1 MRHRFIPLMVAA
13 LSSTTALSGPVMAQ
27 QVEQASGGPDRLAL
41 TIYNQN
47 IALVEDVRSLNI
59 AAGRA
64 RQEFPGVS
72 ASIRPET
79 VTLSG
84 RGLTVV
90 EQNFDYDLLTPR
102 KLMEGAVGREIGVIR
117 TNPGNGAQTSER
129 AQVLAANEGVVLQIG
144 NRVEVLRDDGA
155 PTRVI
160 FDGVPPNL
168 RPRPTLSVT
177 LDATGA
183 PRRDVTLNYL
193 TAGMAWKADYVA
205 RFDEKAGKLD
215 LTGWVTITNNSGST
229 FDNAV
234 TRVVAGTV
242 NVDNGNNGYN
252 RGRPSP
258 VSINRGNGTDSGA
271 NAAEGDAHVYL
282 LPERVTVANNQTKQ
296 VGLLDAAGVSASKRY
311 LYQSQSFATQEEAQA
326 ADVGIVFRSEAA
338 LPAGV
343 MRVYVASAEGEP
355 RFIGEDRMEH
365 SPAGSDLVVSTGKAF
380 DVTVQPRVVATER
393 VGSYGINRYRTRFQM
408 EYRVR
413 NATGEAKTVEVRQRT
428 YGRNAELTNESIKGE
443 MADAYTAVWK
453 VPVPANGETVLTATV
468 TAGW

>member
-1 MRHRFIPLMVAA
+1 MSRLTASLNLLA
-13 LSSTTALSGPVMAQ
+13 TTALCAVTLGGPAVAQ
-27 QVEQASGGPDRLAL
+27 QLDQGGGGPDLLAL

-84 RGLTVV
+84 NGLSVV
-90 EQNFDYDLLTPR
+90 EQNFDYDLLTPS
-102 KLMEGAVGREIGVIR
+102 KLMQGAVGREVGIVR
-117 TNPGNGAQTSER
+117 TNPGNGSQTSER
-129 AQVLAANEGVVLQIG
+129 ARVLAANEGVVLQIG

-155 PTRVI
+155 PTRVV

-177 LDATGA
+177 LDATGT

-193 TAGMAWKADYVA
+193 TGGLEWKADYVA
-205 RFDEKAGKLD
+205 RFDEKGGKLD

-242 NVDNGNNGYN
+242 NISGNNNY
-252 RGRPSP
+252 RGGG
-258 VSINRGNGTDSGA
+258 RGNGMNSGS
-271 NAAEGDAHVYL
+271 NAAEGDVHVYL

-296 VGLLDAAGVSASKRY
+296 VGLLDAANVPASKRY
-311 LYQSQSFATQEEAQA
+311 VYQAYGFSTQEQAQA
-326 ADVGIVFRSEAA
+326 ADVGIVFRSEPA

-343 MRVYVASAEGEP
+343 MRVYVAGADGEP
-355 RFIGEDRMEH
+355 RFIGEDQLNH
-365 SPAGSDLVVSTGKAF
+365 SPAGSDLVISTGKAF
-380 DVTVQPRVVATER
+380 DVTVQSRVVASER
-393 VGSYGINRYRTRFQM
+393 VGSYGANRYRTRYQM

-413 NATGEAKTVEVRQRT
+413 NATGEAKTVEVRQRAG
-428 YGRNAELTNESIKGE
+428 GRDTELSNESLKGE

-453 VPVPANGETVLTATV
+453 VPVAANGETVLTATI
-468 TAGW
+468 TTGG

>member
-1 MRHRFIPLMVAA
+1 MRRLPVSLGLLA
-13 LSSTTALSGPVMAQ
+13 TTALCAAFSGSALAQ
-27 QVEQASGGPDRLAL
+27 QVESGAGPDRLAL

-59 AAGRA
+59 AAGRV

-72 ASIRPET
+72 AAIRPET

-84 RGLTVV
+84 NGLSVV
-90 EQNFDYDLLTPR
+90 EQNFDYDLLTPS
-102 KLMEGAVGREIGVIR
+102 KLMQGAVGGEIGVIR

-129 AQVLAANEGVVLQIG
+129 ARVLAANEGVVLQIG
-144 NRVEVLRDDGA
+144 NRIEVLRDDGA
-155 PTRVI
+155 PTRVV

-177 LDATGA
+177 LDAAGT

-193 TAGMAWKADYVA
+193 TSGLQWKADYVA

-215 LTGWVTITNNSGST
+215 MNGWVTITNNSGST

-242 NVDNGNNGYN
+242 NVAGGNNRYN
-252 RGRPSP
+252 GG
-258 VSINRGNGTDSGA
+258 RGNGMNTGA

-296 VGLLDAAGVSASKRY
+296 VGLLDAIGVPASKRY
-311 LYQSQSFATQEEAQA
+311 VYQSSGFSTSEEAIA
-326 ADVGIVFRSEAA
+326 ADVGIVFKSDPA

-343 MRVYVASAEGEP
+343 MRVYVKGSEGEP
-355 RFIGEDRMEH
+355 RFIGEDQIDH
-365 SPAGSDLVVSTGKAF
+365 SPAGSDLVISTGKAF
-380 DVTVQPRVVATER
+380 DVTVQPRVVASER
-393 VGSYGINRYRTRFQM
+393 VSTRGANRYRTRYQM

-428 YGRNAELTNESIKGE
+428 YGRDTELSNESLTGE

-453 VPVPANGETVLTATV
+453 VLVPANGETVLTATV
-468 TAGW
+468 TTGG

>member
-1 MRHRFIPLMVAA
+1 MSRLTASLNLLA
-13 LSSTTALSGPVMAQ
+13 TTALCAVTLGGPAVAQ
-27 QVEQASGGPDRLAL
+27 QVDQGGGGPDRLAL

-84 RGLTVV
+84 NGLSVV
-90 EQNFDYDLLTPR
+90 EQNFDYDLLTPS
-102 KLMEGAVGREIGVIR
+102 KLMQGAVGREVGIVR
-117 TNPGNGAQTSER
+117 TNPGNGSQTSER
-129 AQVLAANEGVVLQIG
+129 ARVLAANEGVVLQIG

-155 PTRVI
+155 PTRVV

-177 LDATGA
+177 LDATGN

-193 TAGMAWKADYVA
+193 TGGLEWKADYVA
-205 RFDEKAGKLD
+205 RFDEKGGKLD

-242 NVDNGNNGYN
+242 NVAGGGRNQYNGG
-252 RGRPSP
+252 
-258 VSINRGNGTDSGA
+258 RGNGMNAGS

-296 VGLLDAAGVSASKRY
+296 VGLLDAANVPASKRY
-311 LYQSQSFATQEEAQA
+311 VYQAYGFSTQEQAQA
-326 ADVGIVFRSEAA
+326 ADVGIVFRSEPA

-343 MRVYVASAEGEP
+343 MRVYVAGADGEP
-355 RFIGEDRMEH
+355 RFIGEDQLNH
-365 SPAGSDLVVSTGKAF
+365 SPAGSDLVISTGKAF
-380 DVTVQPRVVATER
+380 DVTVQSRVVASER
-393 VGSYGINRYRTRFQM
+393 VGSYGANRYRTRYQM

-413 NATGEAKTVEVRQRT
+413 NATGEAKTVEVRQRAG
-428 YGRNAELTNESIKGE
+428 GRDTELSNESLKGE

-453 VPVPANGETVLTATV
+453 VPVAANGETVLTATI
-468 TAGW
+468 TTGG